1 MILVMWAAGLA
12 AVAGTVAWWRIVGPG
27 FVWLAGA
34 VAAALAVGGA
44 TASEGRIAW
53 IGVGLAVAGTVAAKR
68 PGIAAILLEAAAV
81 PLVIAAAEDAGFLSA
96 VAGAAF
102 LGGVSSVMLLG
113 HWYLVDPRLPRWALF
128 RLDVVAAIALVGEVG
143 LLLLDD
149 VLGGDDTL
157 FVVTFAVLSLA
168 TLALLAA
175 VWFALG
181 EPSYPAVMAATGL
194 SYLAVLTAIGVSV
207 VGRAILDPTTP
218 L

>member
-1 MILVMWAAGLA
+1 
-12 AVAGTVAWWRIVGPG
+12 
-27 FVWLAGA
+27 
-34 VAAALAVGGA
+34 
-44 TASEGRIAW
+44 
-53 IGVGLAVAGTVAAKR
+53 
-68 PGIAAILLEAAAV
+68 
-81 PLVIAAAEDAGFLSA
+81 AGFLSA

-128 RLDVVAAIALVGEVG
+128 RLDVVAAIALIGEVG

-157 FVVTFAVLSLA
+157 FVVTFVVLSLA
-168 TLALLAA
+168 TLTLLAA